1 MGWALGQLLWGTLA
15 KLAKPCLTF
24 FICIMGS
31 MTSTSP
37 SGVWEGNKR
46 CDFLAKGIYSVII
59 SPLLDME
66 GGCRWQPDLLQN
78 SYCFIMDVTAF

>member
-1 MGWALGQLLWGTLA
+1 MGRASGQLLWGTLA

-46 CDFLAKGIYSVII
+46 CDFRQKGYIQSLFPLCLTWKGAADGSPTCFKMVII
-59 SPLLDME
+59 L
-66 GGCRWQPDLLQN
+66 
-78 SYCFIMDVTAF
+78 